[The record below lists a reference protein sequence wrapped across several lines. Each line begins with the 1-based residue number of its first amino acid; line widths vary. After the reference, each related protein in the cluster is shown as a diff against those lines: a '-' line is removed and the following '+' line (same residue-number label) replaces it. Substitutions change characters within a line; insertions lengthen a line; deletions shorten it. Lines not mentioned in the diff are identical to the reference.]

1 MSPYRPHNVARA
13 FGTHWGLDLPEGC
26 GLRPYRSGKS
36 LLYSYYYHFLRTKGA
51 QRSGKVEGR
60 SPRGDK
66 SRGGIGYA
74 ETDNCSQACAPIGPL
89 AGCGSC

>member
-1 MSPYRPHNVARA
+1 MFQHEA
-13 FGTHWGLDLPEGC
+13 GTFDQCE
-26 GLRPYRSGKS
+26 
-36 LLYSYYYHFLRTKGA
+36 SYYYHFLRKGA

-66 SRGGIGYA
+66 SRVGIGYA
-74 ETDNCSQACAPIGPL
+74 DTDYLSQGANSPL